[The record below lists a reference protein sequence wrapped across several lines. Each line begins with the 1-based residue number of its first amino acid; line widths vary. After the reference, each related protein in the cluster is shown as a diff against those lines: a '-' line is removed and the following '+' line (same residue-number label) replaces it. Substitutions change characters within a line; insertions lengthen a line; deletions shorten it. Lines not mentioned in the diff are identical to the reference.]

1 MAISSV
7 GNGYGYQNNDVKSV
21 GTDYAQALQKKYSY
35 FNSSVTISGVPTSVS
50 VSSSFLEKCAKDP
63 EKAAYLEENLAAIP
77 DCISSVKT
85 NCLGTITNVSYQID
99 SNGEITAIMSGTN
112 DPDGKIAKENA
123 EKKIREQ
130 QAAKKRQLN
139 SKGNSY
145 RAKGKSVQ
153 LATERLIKN
162 AGLLESGKL
171 ISKVDSIEI
180 SEEGRLAAEQEK
192 ATQAE
197 PTAAEDEDD
206 EVSEKQGGK
215 VGINAG
221 KLARM
226 LAAAKTRSQVQAV
239 MAKIQADLN
248 ECDAGKEQGMDVDEA
263 SVQAAE
269 QLLQQAKSR
278 MGSAENREA
287 TPEED
292 LASALAG
299 LM

>member
-77 DCISSVKT
+77 DCISSVKA

-112 DPDGKIAKENA
+112 DPDGKIARENA

-139 SKGNSY
+139 SKGNLY

-162 AGLLESGKL
+162 AGLLESSKL

-197 PTAAEDEDD
+197 PTVDEED

-215 VGINAG
+215 VAVNQM
-221 KLARM
+221 KRARQI
-226 LAAAKTRSQVQAV
+226 AAAKCQDDVRQVIALLHQDMSDCKAGLEKGWCDEAEIAKVQALLNSAQARLSQVP
-239 MAKIQADLN
+239 
-248 ECDAGKEQGMDVDEA
+248 
-263 SVQAAE
+263 
-269 QLLQQAKSR
+269 
-278 MGSAENREA
+278 REA
-287 TPEED
+287 EEELGISEFD
-292 LASALAG
+292 LAG